1 VRIGD
6 IAAAVGESAGAFVA
20 MDCAAVALCDERGGE
35 MTVVS
40 AYGFDRDPP
49 AKAFPVS
56 AGEGL
61 MAQAVRHRAVIER
74 GSLKSTGV
82 PPVLFGREAGAFG
95 GFRTLLVLPISAPG
109 GGMSAPLGALVVGR
123 REGTD
128 FSVEDAE
135 RLKVLLAQAGAAIS
149 NGRLFAEHEER
160 GITDGM
166 TGLPNHRRFQE
177 VLGQKVAAAQRGSR
191 KASLLL
197 VDIDKFKSVNDT
209 YGHPMG
215 DEVIRRLAGVLSEA
229 VRDGTDL
236 AARYGGEEFCVVL
249 DDTDAKGAE
258 VLANRVREAFRE
270 EVFVH
275 RDGNRPVTFR
285 CSISI
290 GVACWPDDATAQAEL
305 IDHADQSL
313 YHSKESGR
321 DRVTRWDMV
330 VRGLKASA

>member
-1 VRIGD
+1 
-6 IAAAVGESAGAFVA
+6 
-20 MDCAAVALCDERGGE
+20 M
-35 MTVVS
+35 
-40 AYGFDRDPP
+40 
-49 AKAFPVS
+49 
-56 AGEGL
+56 
-61 MAQAVRHRAVIER
+61 IER
-74 GSLKSTGV
+74 GSLKSSGV
-82 PPVLFGREAGAFG
+82 PPVLFGRDAGACH

-109 GGMSAPLGALVVGR
+109 GGMSAPLGALVIGR
-123 REGTD
+123 REGVD
-128 FSVEDAE
+128 FSLEDAE

-177 VLGQKVAAAQRGSR
+177 VLAQKVAAASRGDR
-191 KASLLL
+191 RVALLL

-215 DEVIRRLAGVLSEA
+215 DDVIRRLSGVLSEA

-249 DDTDAKGAE
+249 EDTDARGAE
-258 VLANRVREAFRE
+258 VLADRVREAFKQ

-275 RDGNRPVTFR
+275 RDGSRPVSFR

-290 GVACWPDDATAQAEL
+290 GVACWPEDARAQAEL
-305 IDHADQSL
+305 IDKADQAL
-313 YHSKESGR
+313 YQSKETGR
-321 DRVTRWDMV
+321 DRVTRWDALTK
-330 VRGLKASA
+330 GLKVPA